1 MSLVS
6 CGVRKRDYGNIRR
19 NRELGEVKSL
29 VLEYENVL
37 SHEKCV
43 SATYK
48 AMGCEISCEKPTL
61 CIANNIVK
69 RRINELNKRQY
80 DTESAPLDRRNTN
93 KFCNRSESLELI
105 QQDEPER
112 LEPTSAQESDQVMTQ
127 KCNLQ
132 NPILNET
139 IAQPDHRPSGPITQI
154 CSEKDEFA
162 EIESKLREMQQTV
175 VEMENNYDEPR
186 YVSRI
191 FHVFDYNTSTETQHY
206 PQEVLDELDGS
217 EIVDIYLDEQNGD
230 LSEDFGEVLKED
242 LINTDFI
249 EAYNQKGY
257 ELLMTSVNVV
267 QDSPMEVTS
276 LSENSNSTKVSH
288 ENEDAQNLITS
299 VDKQP
304 EDRMER
310 RRKNAEYFTAEEL
323 NALIPDDDD
332 DDEFEELSVEIGNP
346 MTMRD
351 TAAVKSE
358 TIYDSFHNP
367 RIAKV
372 TSLLQKIKL
381 AHRRTSKEE
390 QQEKVK
396 SKINYIMEEIVE
408 TEKKYIN
415 HLECILVDYL
425 PYLRTK
431 KVVPKKSTKIGDAF
445 TAIKEIMKGT
455 MKFYKSLKK
464 SKNYEDIGKVFINFR
479 SLFEMYPGYCRNKK
493 LVDDYLVNFRDVIMQ
508 RQREL
513 NDQLGLGS
521 HLLTPIQRLGKYK
534 LFLEQIEKELRRENR
549 TCIYITYAVEIVRTQ
564 MATGDLYI
572 AVDSIR
578 GCPIDLLQQGAL
590 LLKENFTVLK
600 PKKFDVVLF
609 LFERMLIYAT
619 QDAKNVN
626 FFTYRSNIK
635 LDEMGIATCDYEP
648 LLFVLKRFAPN
659 DYSEYTIEAKK
670 NADKKMWTDEIEKLL
685 WNQLVECRE
694 KQKNR
699 KPIPHV
705 PLDEVTYRTRTVPN
719 NSHSLPKRSRPRS
732 KFYLDET

>member
-6 CGVRKRDYGNIRR
+6 CGIRKRDYGNIRR

-29 VLEYENVL
+29 VLEYENV
-37 SHEKCV
+37 EKCV
-43 SATYK
+43 STNYK
-48 AMGCEISCEKPTL
+48 AMGCDISSEKPTL

-69 RRINELNKRQY
+69 RRINELNKRQIE
-80 DTESAPLDRRNTN
+80 TEDAPLNRKNTN
-93 KFCNRSESLELI
+93 KFCYRSKSVELI
-105 QQDEPER
+105 QQDEPEC
-112 LEPTSAQESDQVMTQ
+112 LEPISAEERDEILNE
-127 KCNLQ
+127 KCNWR

-139 IAQPDHRPSGPITQI
+139 IAQPLHPS
-154 CSEKDEFA
+154 CSEKDKKINEFA
-162 EIESKLREMQQTV
+162 EIESKLREMEQTV
-175 VEMENNYDEPR
+175 MEMENKYEEPR

-191 FHVFDYNTSTETQHY
+191 FHIFDYDTPIETQHY
-206 PQEVLDELDGS
+206 PQEVLDELNGS
-217 EIVDIYLDEQNGD
+217 EIVDIYMDQPNGN

-267 QDSPMEVTS
+267 KESTKEVTA
-276 LSENSNSTKVSH
+276 LSKNSNSTKVSH
-288 ENEDAQNLITS
+288 ENEDSQNLTTS
-299 VDKQP
+299 VEKQP
-304 EDRMER
+304 EECVER
-310 RRKNAEYFTAEEL
+310 RRDNAEYFTAEEL
-323 NALIPDDDD
+323 NALIPDHDDD
-332 DDEFEELSVEIGNP
+332 DDEFEELSVDIGNP
-346 MTMRD
+346 
-351 TAAVKSE
+351 TATIKSE
-358 TIYDSFHNP
+358 TIYDSLHNP

-372 TSLLQKIKL
+372 TSILQKIKL
-381 AHRRTSKEE
+381 ARKRISKEG

-396 SKINYIMEEIVE
+396 SKINYIMEEIID

-431 KVVPKKSTKIGDAF
+431 KVVLKKPTKIGDAF
-445 TAIKEIMKGT
+445 TVIKEIMKGT
-455 MKFYKSLKK
+455 LKFYKSLKK
-464 SKNYEDIGKVFINFR
+464 SENYEDIGKVFINFR
-479 SLFEMYPGYCRNKK
+479 SLFEIYPGYCRNKK
-493 LVDDYLVNFRDVIMQ
+493 LVDDYLVNFKDVIMQ
-508 RQREL
+508 RQKEL
-513 NDQLGLGS
+513 NDHLGLGS

-590 LLKENFTVLK
+590 LLKESFTVLK
-600 PKKFDVVLF
+600 PKKFDVVFF
-609 LFERMLIYAT
+609 LFERMLIFAT
-619 QDAKNVN
+619 QNAKNGT

-635 LDEMGIATCDYEP
+635 LDELGIATCDYEP
-648 LLFVLKRFAPN
+648 LLFVLKRFAPS

-670 NADKKMWTDEIEKLL
+670 NADKKMWMDQIEKLL

-699 KPIPHV
+699 KPIPSV
-705 PLDEVTYRTRTVPN
+705 PLDEVTFRTGTAQN
-719 NSHSLPKRSRPRS
+719 NSHSLPRRSRPRS
-732 KFYLDET
+732 KFYLDEI